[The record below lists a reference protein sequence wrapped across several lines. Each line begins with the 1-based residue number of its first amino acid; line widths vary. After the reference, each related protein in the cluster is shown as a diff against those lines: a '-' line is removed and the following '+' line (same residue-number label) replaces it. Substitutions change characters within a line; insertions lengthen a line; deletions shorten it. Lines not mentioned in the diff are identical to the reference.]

1 LTTKICVLPVV
12 SRLPFCATP
21 IQSSLPHTNPVS
33 AHADFPN
40 LVRLQSTAL
49 DELLDHS
56 ASGADLAV
64 NLKQA
69 ELAVSDLVTLVRASN
84 LTAKDVLADALFG
97 FVGDAKVAGRG
108 LQRLAS
114 KVHSVADTMS
124 AFNSY
129 AYYKIEETRKG
140 GPASTDVTL
149 THVFHS
155 SMDNF
160 ASQLTRIIFDGTA
173 VALQLDALEERLAA
187 VHSLCVQEKISMHAV
202 LDDLLSELWT
212 ILGGNS
218 SKLQALRD
226 GRAILHDVEKYRGL
240 AVAYVAATV
249 HSLVVV
255 DADLGELREK
265 VNSAGFV
272 GVPMEV
278 QLASI
283 ERSIMRLR

>member
-1 LTTKICVLPVV
+1 MQGIYAHAHSRAIATWAGVCAAMGHVIDVLFTVAILLKTPIAHFLAVAAAIALYSSLFGLVFAFLRSTVEEGLTTKICVLPVV

-114 KVHSVADTMS
+114 KVHSVADT
-124 AFNSY
+124 
-129 AYYKIEETRKG
+129 
-140 GPASTDVTL
+140 
-149 THVFHS
+149 
-155 SMDNF
+155 
-160 ASQLTRIIFDGTA
+160 
-173 VALQLDALEERLAA
+173 
-187 VHSLCVQEKISMHAV
+187 
-202 LDDLLSELWT
+202 
-212 ILGGNS
+212 
-218 SKLQALRD
+218 
-226 GRAILHDVEKYRGL
+226 
-240 AVAYVAATV
+240 
-249 HSLVVV
+249 
-255 DADLGELREK
+255 
-265 VNSAGFV
+265 
-272 GVPMEV
+272 
-278 QLASI
+278 
-283 ERSIMRLR
+283 